1 MYKTNLVNNNELLS
15 LVPEK
20 ISLLKKQDVEI
31 YFIYPKYDTCMFSI
45 EISKEN
51 IKEFFLGNR
60 TFFANLYKNLDDTEF
75 NSSELKEFLNQYYF
89 SGVNFKIVIATPKDT
104 ESCRDFLEVKENSF
118 EFYITENKEFIFNV
132 RFER

>member
-1 MYKTNLVNNNELLS
+1 MYKINLVNNNELLS

-31 YFIYPKYDTCMFSI
+31 YFIHPDYGNCMFSI

-51 IKEFFLGNR
+51 IKEFFLGNK
-60 TFFANLYKNLDDTEF
+60 TFFASLYKNLDDREL
-75 NSSELKEFLNQYYF
+75 NSSEFRRFLEQHYF
-89 SGVNFKIVIATPKDT
+89 SGINFKVVIGTPEDT
-104 ESCRDFLEVKENSF
+104 EPCRDFLEVEENSF

-132 RFER
+132 RFEK